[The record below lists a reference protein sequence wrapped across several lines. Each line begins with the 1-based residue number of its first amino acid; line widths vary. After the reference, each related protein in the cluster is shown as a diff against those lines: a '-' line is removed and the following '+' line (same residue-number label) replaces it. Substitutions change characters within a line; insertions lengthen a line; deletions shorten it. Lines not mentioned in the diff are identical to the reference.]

1 MKTPTLVA
9 NRLYYG
15 LQALR
20 LRDSTDRVLSRVVGV
35 PPDRAT
41 VALQALA
48 QDFHLGTAASRA
60 VVDEMVQT
68 GLLERLSPSGTEYG
82 ITDRFRALAKARV
95 IQPLPRRDA
104 QLLLSHLAEI
114 AGRFNRMAVTNKYEI
129 AALAVFG
136 SYMSLDEDLPDVSIG
151 VTGRRRPPAPVPASG
166 RATRP
171 TEGTDAIRTLFE
183 QQSTYLRVSFFRQL
197 QEVPRPFSVVFRDE
211 G

>member
-15 LQALR
+15 LDALR
-20 LRDSTDRVLSRVVGV
+20 LRDSTDRVLSRVVGI

-68 GLLERLSPSGTEYG
+68 GLLERLSPSGMEYA

-114 AGRFNRMAVTNKYEI
+114 AGRFNRTAVANKYEI

-151 VTGRRRPPAPVPASG
+151 VTGRRRPPVPVPASE

-183 QQSTYLRVSFFRQL
+183 QQSTYLRVSFFQRL

>member
-15 LQALR
+15 LDALR
-20 LRDSTDRVLSRVVGV
+20 LRDSTDRVLSRVVGI

-68 GLLERLSPSGTEYG
+68 GLLERLSPSGMEFG

-114 AGRFNRMAVTNKYEI
+114 AGRFNRMAITNKYEI

-151 VTGRRRPPAPVPASG
+151 VTGRRRPPAPVPDSG

-171 TEGTDAIRTLFE
+171 TEGTDAIRSLFE
-183 QQSTYLRVSFFRQL
+183 QQSTYLRVSFFQQL